1 MNYRIL
7 LKTIFISLFIFVLNS
22 CSYNFFDS
30 FYKVSVPQGSIVT
43 EKMIEKLEVG
53 LTEAQV
59 KYIMG
64 SPTLNDGLN
73 PDIWVYI
80 GTLRIGSTY
89 EYNNHFT
96 LYFQDGRLTKWIDRY
111 KDQNS
116 SK

>member
-1 MNYRIL
+1 MNNRIL
-7 LKTIFISLFIFVLNS
+7 LKTIFISLFIFILNS
-22 CSYNFFDS
+22 CSYNFFDN

-64 SPTLNDGLN
+64 SPTINDGLN

-80 GTLRIGSTY
+80 GTLRVGTSY
-89 EYNNHFT
+89 EYNNHLT
-96 LYFQDGRLTKWIDRY
+96 LYFQDGKLTKWVDRQ

>member
-1 MNYRIL
+1 MDYRIL
-7 LKTIFISLFIFVLNS
+7 LKTIYISLFIFVLNG
-22 CSYNFFDS
+22 CSLNFFDN

-43 EKMIEKLEVG
+43 DKMIEKLEVG

-80 GTLRIGSTY
+80 GTLNVGNIT

-96 LYFQDGRLTKWIDRY
+96 LYFENGRLTKWIDRY
-111 KDQNS
+111 KNENS
-116 SK
+116 SN

>member
-7 LKTIFISLFIFVLNS
+7 LKTIFISLFIFILNS
-22 CSYNFFDS
+22 CSYNFFDN

-43 EKMIEKLEVG
+43 EKMIEKLEFG

-64 SPTLNDGLN
+64 SPTINDGLN
-73 PDIWVYI
+73 PNIWVYI
-80 GTLRIGSTY
+80 GTLRVGTSY
-89 EYNNHFT
+89 EYNNHLT
-96 LYFQDGRLTKWIDRY
+96 LYFQDGKLIKWVDRQ